1 MVRMLVTRPEP
12 EASDT
17 AQRLAAL
24 DIAAVIAP
32 LLRARVLATSLP
44 DPRGFAAI
52 AVTSAAALRALAER
66 DAIAPFRGLRL
77 FAVGEKTA
85 RTARELG
92 FSDVEIAGGTLGHLV
107 EMLAHAR
114 LVGPVF
120 YPAARDLSGDLARS
134 LASHGVMVIT
144 TRIYAMDTLEA
155 LPPAVSA
162 DLANGTIDA
171 ALFYSRRTAETFVKL
186 ATPIVAPTERKR
198 MGALCLSEAIAEP
211 LIDAH
216 FVRVGLADSPS
227 EQAMMRLALSFS
239 RDGGLS

>member
-1 MVRMLVTRPEP
+1 MLVTRPEP

-24 DIAAVIAP
+24 DIEAVIAP

-44 DPRGFAAI
+44 DPRGFSAI

-66 DAIAPFRGLRL
+66 DAIAPYRGLPL

-85 RTARELG
+85 RTAQAMG
-92 FSDVEIAGGTLGHLV
+92 FSSVEMAGGTLGHLV
-107 EMLAHAR
+107 EKLAHAG
-114 LVGPVF
+114 LGGPVF

-134 LASHGVMVIT
+134 LAPYGVMVIT
-144 TRIYAMDTLEA
+144 TRVYAMDAADA
-155 LPPAVSA
+155 LPEPVAA
-162 DLANGTIDA
+162 DLGGGAIDA
-171 ALFYSRRTAETFVKL
+171 ALFYSRRTAETFVRL
-186 ATPIVAPTERKR
+186 ATPIIGSVERR
-198 MGALCLSEAIAEP
+198 RVGVLCLSEAIAEP

-216 FVRVGLADSPS
+216 FVRVGLADSPG